1 MASIGGLSSSTSSS
15 IGSSSL
21 RGYGGLASGL
31 DRDTLIENMTYGTTS
46 KITQQQQKKQQLE
59 WKQAAVR
66 SISDKMIAFGN
77 KYTST
82 LTAST
87 NLFNANFWGRNKI
100 TASGENS
107 KYVSLSGTASS
118 ANALTI
124 AAVKQLAQKASVSS
138 SGSFSQQAITSEAI
152 NTNETYRIENLVGKS
167 ILFSEG
173 EDVYSLFLAETDS
186 KGNKLDYSSPD
197 KIAESINTLLKEQ
210 DTEGGKKLN
219 DILKV
224 EVTEDGKNI
233 RFGSNSSNRV
243 SLDGGTALALFNI
256 NSAESHDLTGSETV
270 ESLIDETKLVTEMTF
285 AEMIDG
291 KTLTFDYNG
300 TSKNIQLKKT
310 DDFDTLVK
318 NLQSELNTA
327 FGKGRVTVS
336 GDGGKLSF
344 KTTLPDG
351 TPDTTSTLT
360 LTGGSSGLLGKDGA
374 LKIESGTSNRLDMD
388 AKLGSTGFAGLVGKS
403 LEMVGGK
410 LSVVE
415 TDPNS
420 KTQIAITAEDS
431 VKTLMDKINKNTD
444 MTVSYQSA
452 ADKLVFTSKENGAS
466 GTISMDSTLA
476 KMFKLEEESEGAGV
490 EVRGQDA
497 IVSVKYAG
505 SDEIVDLHRDSN
517 TFTVDGLTIAVK
529 GTFGYDETTKK
540 IDPNA
545 AVGIEA
551 SVDEDKIVDNIKSMI
566 DEYNAIVD
574 LVNSELT
581 TKHDKDYAPLT
592 TEQRKELSESEIKNY
607 EDKAKEGLL
616 FGDSDLRMLS
626 SALRTVMSGGLIE
639 EFRKIGITT
648 SSSYSDNG
656 KLELDESKLRSA
668 LATNPENV
676 EKLFTSTAG
685 TNADGTV
692 SYNGLATNLKSVIF
706 KYSNPLGSS
715 ESKGVLIRK
724 AGSSHSV
731 MSLTDNEIYSQLQEI
746 NKMISNLQDRLQS
759 ERDRYISQFTS
770 LETLI
775 SQMNSQSGWLSSFS

>member
-173 EDVYSLFLAETDS
+173 ENVYSLFLAETDS

-197 KIAESINTLLKEQ
+197 KIAQSINTLLKEQ

-344 KTTLPDG
+344 KTTRPDG

>member
-1 MASIGGLSSSTSSS
+1 MASIGGLSSSTSNS
-15 IGSSSL
+15 IGSTSL

-173 EDVYSLFLAETDS
+173 ENVYSLFLAETDS

-197 KIAESINTLLKEQ
+197 KIAQSINTLLKEQ

-344 KTTLPDG
+344 KTTRPDG

>member
-173 EDVYSLFLAETDS
+173 ENVYSLFLAETDS

-197 KIAESINTLLKEQ
+197 KIAQSINTLLKEQ

>member
-173 EDVYSLFLAETDS
+173 ENVYSLFLAETDS

>member
-1 MASIGGLSSSTSSS
+1 M
-15 IGSSSL
+15 
-21 RGYGGLASGL
+21 
-31 DRDTLIENMTYGTTS
+31 
-46 KITQQQQKKQQLE
+46 
-59 WKQAAVR
+59 
-66 SISDKMIAFGN
+66 
-77 KYTST
+77 
-82 LTAST
+82 
-87 NLFNANFWGRNKI
+87 
-100 TASGENS
+100 
-107 KYVSLSGTASS
+107 
-118 ANALTI
+118 
-124 AAVKQLAQKASVSS
+124 
-138 SGSFSQQAITSEAI
+138 
-152 NTNETYRIENLVGKS
+152 
-167 ILFSEG
+167 
-173 EDVYSLFLAETDS
+173 
-186 KGNKLDYSSPD
+186 
-197 KIAESINTLLKEQ
+197 KEQ

>member
-1 MASIGGLSSSTSSS
+1 MASIGGLSSSTSNS

-173 EDVYSLFLAETDS
+173 ENVYSLFLAETDS

-197 KIAESINTLLKEQ
+197 KIAQSINTLLKEQ

-344 KTTLPDG
+344 KTTRPDG

>member
-46 KITQQQQKKQQLE
+46 KITQQKQKKQQLE

-173 EDVYSLFLAETDS
+173 ENVYSLFLAETDS

-197 KIAESINTLLKEQ
+197 KIAQSINTLLKEQ

-344 KTTLPDG
+344 KTTRPDG

>member
-517 TFTVDGLTIAVK
+517 TFTVDGLTIAVN
-529 GTFGYDETTKK
+529 GTFGSDETSQE
-540 IDPNA
+540 IVPNA

>member
-124 AAVKQLAQKASVSS
+124 AAVKQLAQKSSVSS
-138 SGSFSQQAITSEAI
+138 AGSSSQQAITSEAI

>member
-1 MASIGGLSSSTSSS
+1 MASIGGLSSSTSNS

-173 EDVYSLFLAETDS
+173 ENVYSLFLAETDS

-197 KIAESINTLLKEQ
+197 KIAQSINTLLKEQ

-300 TSKNIQLKKT
+300 TSKYIQLKKT

-344 KTTLPDG
+344 KTTRPDG

>member
-1 MASIGGLSSSTSSS
+1 MASIGGLSSSTSNS

-173 EDVYSLFLAETDS
+173 ENVYSLFLAETDS

-197 KIAESINTLLKEQ
+197 KIAQSINTLLKEQ

-300 TSKNIQLKKT
+300 TSKYIQLKKT

-344 KTTLPDG
+344 KTTRPDG

-616 FGDSDLRMLS
+616 VGDSDLRMLS

-656 KLELDESKLRSA
+656 TLELDESKLRSA